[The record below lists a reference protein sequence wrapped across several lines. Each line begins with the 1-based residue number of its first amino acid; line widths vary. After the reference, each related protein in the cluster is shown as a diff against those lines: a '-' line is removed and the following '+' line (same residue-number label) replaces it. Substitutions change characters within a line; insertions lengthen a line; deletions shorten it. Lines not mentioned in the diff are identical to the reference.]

1 MMTTCSGVASVMPC
15 PKRQRRSTIG
25 TMTPRRFRTPRTY
38 SCCFGRW
45 LICDQPLISRT
56 AMMSTPYC
64 SLPMAKLM
72 NCAGPAAV
80 MAVSAMS
87 VSIAILPSVMMGWS
101 LIDCRF
107 GRVAERRYRLR
118 YSDGGHVEMTGKL
131 NVGVFGQADILTR
144 PYLNK
149 IAYELIEV
157 ELNLRRCSR
166 LPIYF
171 DNRSRRHRRSRR
183 DRNEYQAPSR
193 PAGITRDSGG
203 NSP

>member
-1 MMTTCSGVASVMPC
+1 
-15 PKRQRRSTIG
+15 
-25 TMTPRRFRTPRTY
+25 
-38 SCCFGRW
+38 
-45 LICDQPLISRT
+45 
-56 AMMSTPYC
+56 
-64 SLPMAKLM
+64 
-72 NCAGPAAV
+72 
-80 MAVSAMS
+80 
-87 VSIAILPSVMMGWS
+87 MGWS

-107 GRVAERRYRLR
+107 WRVAERRYRLR

-203 NSP
+203 NDRDNGLTCPGAKRPDRVSYEIQAWMRPPRRSRTDRRRL